1 MNPKY
6 AGTLPEPRLQSVKK
20 KPAPKPAV
28 TTRPMQTRAASSKP
42 GQAATAI
49 AATAKTAAPVAGK
62 KAATKQEAA
71 RSMKPGDLILVTWPI
86 VIAVFLAGFAP
97 EWHEMAQAAGRWPL
111 RFTFP
116 YSLLLLHREIGISD
130 SLAQILPR
138 LAIYLQIPIDGI
150 LLTLALARKRSLLS
164 GIVQILLVHGL
175 CTFVLFL
182 LDYL

>member
-1 MNPKY
+1 MNSKY

-20 KPAPKPAV
+20 KPASKTAV
-28 TTRPMQTRAASSKP
+28 STPPMQTRAANSKP
-42 GQAATAI
+42 GQAASAI
-49 AATAKTAAPVAGK
+49 AATATPVAGK
-62 KAATKQEAA
+62 KAGAKKEAA
-71 RSMKPGDLILVTWPI
+71 RSIKPGDLILVTWPI